1 MGLGT
6 VQILKAR
13 RNAIVALAAF
23 MAAISLMIVS
33 ASRAQQPD
41 SRPRQTGT
49 ATPSPTATPAQTGP
63 GRRPQLGA
71 PPPAADFETK
81 ADAHARSDQRG
92 DRREFTHNHQ
102 HGTGDAARPRNRS
115 Q

>member
-13 RNAIVALAAF
+13 RSAIAALAAF
-23 MAAISLMIVS
+23 IAAISLMIGS

-49 ATPSPTATPAQTGP
+49 AVPSPTATPAQTGP
-63 GRRPQLGA
+63 GRRVAPQLGA
-71 PPPAADFETK
+71 PPPPPN
-81 ADAHARSDQRG
+81 RWNRG
-92 DRREFTHNHQ
+92 LGAVFIIR
-102 HGTGDAARPRNRS
+102 
-115 Q
+115 